1 MEEMR
6 LLVYKCRLCGEVYAN
21 AGGLF
26 DFPEAVVELCKEK
39 SNVVGLT
46 GIHMCKNESLG
57 VSDLLGLVPE
67 KEWRN
72 AWDK

>member
-1 MEEMR
+1 M
-6 LLVYKCRLCGEVYAN
+6 LVGYLIS
-21 AGGLF
+21 
-26 DFPEAVVELCKEK
+26 PEAVVELCKEK

-57 VSDLLGLVPE
+57 ISDLLGLVPE

-72 AWDK
+72 ARDK